1 MLSDFNLSSISP
13 SSSILSSGMSRFIS
27 VKHLADGSRLSVQ
40 RSFALTFPT

>member
-13 SSSILSSGMSRFIS
+13 GFPTISRDVAGHFGED
-27 VKHLADGSRLSVQ
+27 LADGWRLSVQ